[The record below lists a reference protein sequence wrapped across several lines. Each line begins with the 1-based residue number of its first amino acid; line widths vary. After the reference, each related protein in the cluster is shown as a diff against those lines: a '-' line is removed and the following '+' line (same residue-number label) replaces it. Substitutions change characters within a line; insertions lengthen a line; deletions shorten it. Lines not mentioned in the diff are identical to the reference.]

1 MTSTPADSGPSDL
14 PSTEATSAAPSAAK
28 RRQRRAGTSPAATPP
43 ANRAG
48 PSDFSDPAVRLE
60 AKRALIWLGCADPCS
75 SMEQARDD
83 DPELGE
89 LRELLDAWRNEFGID
104 LAPTVGEIIGMIGE
118 RFPDEADGAAG
129 AHKFPRMRELL
140 TRTCT
145 MRNGVDSMRMSNLFR
160 AKEGRIVMGHK
171 LRKAAKAGN
180 VVRWQVRPV

>member
-1 MTSTPADSGPSDL
+1 MLAH
-14 PSTEATSAAPSAAK
+14 A
-28 RRQRRAGTSPAATPP
+28 QAGFPCDISPLASF
-43 ANRAG
+43 NEWSRY
-48 PSDFSDPAVRLE
+48 VRS
-60 AKRALIWLGCADPCS
+60 ALIWLGCADPCA
-75 SMEQARDD
+75 SMEDARED